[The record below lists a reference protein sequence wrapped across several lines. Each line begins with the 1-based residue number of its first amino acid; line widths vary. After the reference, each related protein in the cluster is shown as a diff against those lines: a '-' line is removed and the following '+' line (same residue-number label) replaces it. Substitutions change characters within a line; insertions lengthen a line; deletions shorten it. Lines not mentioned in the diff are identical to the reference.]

1 MLGRS
6 TAAKI
11 ERFSANRMNA
21 KMLLE
26 GVNIGM
32 TAKPINWR
40 KVFKEEKVKARR
52 FVQTKDQSEVIW

>member
-1 MLGRS
+1 
-6 TAAKI
+6 
-11 ERFSANRMNA
+11 MNA

-40 KVFKEEKVKARR
+40 KVFKEEKAKARR